1 MSTPYRFANLDY
13 GNFTG
18 ALNGEQVFP
27 VTINGFRRI
36 WSSSDGF
43 AGNARLMLVPA
54 ESSSVVAT
62 TFGVSDPELLD
73 GLKAIEEY
81 SGGVQRAIRSEAVVQ
96 WRDTPLPEAFKEV
109 LAYRYWSPAA
119 ASRVIR
125 NQPIY
130 WSQAAAILIACHRA
144 GGLNFV
150 DDFIRSTGGWGST
163 WLDDRQAPAGPWDL
177 SDATRLELIV
187 AREKLLAL
195 FQPKLRIA
203 PGVTYQH
210 LNGSGC

>member
-1 MSTPYRFANLDY
+1 MTTPYRFLNLDF

-18 ALNGEQVFP
+18 AIDGVQVYP
-27 VTINGFRRI
+27 VTIHGFRRV
-36 WSSSDGF
+36 WSSSDGH
-43 AGNARLMLVPA
+43 AGNARLVMVPS
-54 ESSSVVAT
+54 EGTSVAAT
-62 TFGVSDPELLD
+62 AFEASAPELLD
-73 GLKAIEEY
+73 GLRSVEAFG
-81 SGGVQRAIRSEAVVQ
+81 GGVQRVIGPRQVTP
-96 WRDTPLPEAFKEV
+96 WRETPLADAMKQV
-109 LAYRYWSPAA
+109 AAYRYWSPSK
-119 ASRVIR
+119 SRPVTR
-125 NQPIY
+125 TQPIY
-130 WSQAAAILIACHRA
+130 WSQAAATLIAFYRA

-150 DDFIRSTGGWGST
+150 DEFIRSTGGWGST

-203 PGVTYQH
+203 PGEAYKH